1 MLIVDIDS
9 DDHLV
14 VQQEAIGR
22 LVGLVEEGASTA
34 MIRARELYPLIGK
47 TSRRVAPPLSV
58 SCPIAQLK
66 SSPPVRERRGL
77 ISHQEHTFR
86 SGSM

>member
-9 DDHLV
+9 DNHLV

-34 MIRARELYPLIGK
+34 MIRGMAGPG
-47 TSRRVAPPLSV
+47 A
-58 SCPIAQLK
+58 
-66 SSPPVRERRGL
+66 
-77 ISHQEHTFR
+77 ISTHR
-86 SGSM
+86 

>member
-34 MIRARELYPLIGK
+34 IIQGMAGPG
-47 TSRRVAPPLSV
+47 A
-58 SCPIAQLK
+58 
-66 SSPPVRERRGL
+66 
-77 ISHQEHTFR
+77 ISTQR
-86 SGSM
+86 